1 MRIIETLDWII
12 DYNDS
17 RIAADEK
24 YKLNI
29 EFVHSLGLKCDCV
42 GWCELDLSHP
52 NLDEILCKIK
62 AYCKNMNCRVRG
74 SYQRTYSDYESDWY
88 ELVPSDFNDNTV
100 CGSEEY
106 ASIQGKTV
114 TVLSLRAYNETKNS
128 PKEWYESVFVP
139 ERFRDSCVR
148 NNVSDVE
155 FCWAKDKGKYQAEQ
169 YFSMYSKHTVKSILS
184 DKGITGRDKKRIKA
198 LGGAISKITD
208 VVDEFQS
215 IKLQNCYME
224 SDFPRVEFVHAYVP
238 RSFTYLGR
246 NVFLIHKSLVERM
259 LKEKAL
265 SEKNLRPALVV
276 KDVPDGYALEKTEV
290 MDRPTAD
297 SFTKSILEYENLKKK
312 VRPTHAVSEKDA
324 LKKYRSAKS
333 DRKQDFC
340 KALPKAAA
348 DEIFATKYAP
358 LLPYYQIA
366 NGAYVSD
373 EYNILPYTD
382 ALRETEN
389 FAETM
394 KSEELA
400 NIPCGIVIAKCADG
414 DTVLLSDSEKIIRIS
429 HEAPDAC
436 CEWVSLHAFIFDVT
450 EL

>member
-1 MRIIETLDWII
+1 MFEQTRVKCFDLFFAIVTAEGKVGKSVT
-12 DYNDS
+12 DS
-17 RIAADEK
+17 LFVARVDVFEIAD
-24 YKLNI
+24 I
-29 EFVHSLGLKCDCV
+29 
-42 GWCELDLSHP
+42 
-52 NLDEILCKIK
+52 
-62 AYCKNMNCRVRG
+62 
-74 SYQRTYSDYESDWY
+74 
-88 ELVPSDFNDNTV
+88 
-100 CGSEEY
+100 
-106 ASIQGKTV
+106 
-114 TVLSLRAYNETKNS
+114 
-128 PKEWYESVFVP
+128 
-139 ERFRDSCVR
+139 
-148 NNVSDVE
+148 
-155 FCWAKDKGKYQAEQ
+155 
-169 YFSMYSKHTVKSILS
+169 
-184 DKGITGRDKKRIKA
+184 
-198 LGGAISKITD
+198 
-208 VVDEFQS
+208 VDAFQS
-215 IKLQNCYME
+215 IELQNCYME
-224 SDFPRVEFVHAYVP
+224 SDFPRVEIVHAYVP

-246 NVFLIHKSLVERM
+246 NVFLIHKSLAERM
-259 LKEKAL
+259 LKEKAV

-276 KDVPDGYALEKTEV
+276 KDVPDGYASERTEV

-297 SFTKSILEYENLKKK
+297 SLAKSIIEYENLKKK
-312 VRPTHAVSEKDA
+312 VRPTHTASETDA

-348 DEIFATKYAP
+348 DEISATKYAP

-394 KSEELA
+394 KSEQLT

-414 DTVLLSDSEKIIRIS
+414 DTVLLLDSEKIIRIS